1 MKFKV
6 KNKFNNDWL
15 RGMDQDQVFGILKIY
30 LVFVKI
36 LGYVDII
43 LLYELYFDVLGDY
56 I

>member
-1 MKFKV
+1 MV
-6 KNKFNNDWL
+6 KGYGLGLGFWDFE
-15 RGMDQDQVFGILKIY
+15 DIY

-56 I
+56 IWVVLY